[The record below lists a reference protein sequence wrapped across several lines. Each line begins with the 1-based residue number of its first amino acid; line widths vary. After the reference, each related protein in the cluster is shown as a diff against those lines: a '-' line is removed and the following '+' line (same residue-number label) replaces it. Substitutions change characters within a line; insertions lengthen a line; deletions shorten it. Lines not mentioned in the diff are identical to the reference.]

1 MTDKEIIKALEFCR
15 QLDDECLC
23 KICPYFDVDYC
34 GKALVKDAL
43 DLINRQKAEIEELKL
58 ICDKER
64 ADRLYLSQ
72 KNKAIIAGQE
82 TLQKA
87 LAKKDREVE
96 RLTAEKDQ
104 LIKTFGE
111 CQAEAT
117 REILKTEKEIERLN
131 NNISAMAVTT
141 HNCAKE
147 TEAEAI
153 RAFAERL
160 KKECLIDRGY
170 EILHEGTID
179 SLAKKM
185 TEVDE

>member
-1 MTDKEIIKALEFCR
+1 MKAVFKCDFCDETFDNEIEAVEHEKKCSRNPENKITDCTITRLSMILHKLNEIIGAVISDLR
-15 QLDDECLC
+15 DDQIDLL
-23 KICPYFDVDYC
+23 KQILKDV
-34 GKALVKDAL
+34 L

-72 KNKAIIAGQE
+72 QNKAIIAGQE

-96 RLTAEKDQ
+96 RLTAEKGQ
-104 LIKTFGE
+104 LIKAFDE
-111 CQAEAT
+111 CQAEAV
-117 REILKTEKEIERLN
+117 K
-131 NNISAMAVTT
+131 VF
-141 HNCAKE
+141 AK
-147 TEAEAI
+147 
-153 RAFAERL
+153 RL

-179 SLAKKM
+179 NLVREKIR
-185 TEVDE
+185 E